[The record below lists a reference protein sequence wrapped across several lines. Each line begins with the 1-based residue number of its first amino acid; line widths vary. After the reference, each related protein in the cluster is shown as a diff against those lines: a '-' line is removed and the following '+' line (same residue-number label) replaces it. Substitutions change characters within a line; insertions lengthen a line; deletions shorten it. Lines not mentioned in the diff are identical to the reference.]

1 LEKHKLALEGV
12 TVLTGP
18 MWQPVT
24 DSTVLVNGDIIAAVS
39 HERDFSYPKGTR
51 VIDCGGKFL
60 VPGFIDMHTHCH
72 TMEAVDF
79 LSQFGPRIEG
89 AQHKDWFLRLFV
101 AHGITAL
108 RDVGNFKGIFD
119 LRREFSD
126 NPSAPA
132 MFVAGELLEG
142 PEPLWPL
149 SRKVADSE
157 AARKEVRRQK
167 ELGADWIKLYTGID
181 PEAAKAAID
190 EAHFLGIRV
199 AGHIWKT
206 TAREAARAGI
216 ETLEHT
222 LTLADEDFLK
232 DEDRAALPGASDG
245 KYRRDRFRQ
254 AWSKADL
261 ESDAANDLVKALIAS
276 RTAVC
281 PTLIV
286 HENTILGPDVSY
298 QNFAYDCVP
307 QPWLDTWE
315 GRLKLFKPP
324 GETLP
329 DPVGSFEKAL
339 NLVAKLNA
347 RGVRILGGTDAALW
361 NPYVVPGASLHR
373 ELELLLA
380 AGVDA
385 RDALSS
391 VTCWAAEALGAS
403 AEIGTIE
410 EGKSADLVLLDGNP
424 LEAIRN
430 TRGIELVVNR
440 GYASSPE
447 EILERGELGE

>member
-1 LEKHKLALEGV
+1 M
-12 TVLTGP
+12 P
-18 MWQPVT
+18 
-24 DSTVLVNGDIIAAVS
+24 DSTVLVNGDLIAAVS
-39 HERDFSYPKGTR
+39 HERGVPYPKGTR

-60 VPGFIDMHTHCH
+60 TPGFIDMHTHCH
-72 TMEAVDF
+72 TTAAVDF
-79 LSQFGPRIEG
+79 LSQFGPRMEG
-89 AQHKDWFLRLFV
+89 PRHRDWFLRLFV
-101 AHGITAL
+101 AHGVTTI
-108 RDVGNFKGIFD
+108 RDVGNFPEIFD
-119 LRREFSD
+119 LRREFSE

-149 SRKVADSE
+149 SRRVNDAE

-167 ELGADWIKLYTGID
+167 ELGADWVKLYTGLDHETAI
-181 PEAAKAAID
+181 AAIE
-190 EAHFLGIRV
+190 EAHSLGIRA

-216 ETLEHT
+216 DTLEHT
-222 LTLADEDFLK
+222 LTLADEEFLTE
-232 DEDRAALPGASDG
+232 EDRASLPGSADG
-245 KYRRDRFRQ
+245 KYRRDRFRY
-254 AWSKADL
+254 AWSKTNL
-261 ESDAANDLVKALIAS
+261 ESDAANDLVKALTAS
-276 RTAVC
+276 QTAVC

-307 QPWLDTWE
+307 QQWLDAWE

-329 DPVGSFEKAL
+329 DPIGSFEKAL
-339 NLVAKLNA
+339 NMVARLNS

-361 NPYVVPGASLHR
+361 NPFVVPGASLHR

-391 VTCWAAEALGAS
+391 VTCWAAEALGVPS
-403 AEIGTIE
+403 EIGTIE
-410 EGKSADLVLLDGNP
+410 EGKVANLVLLDDNP
-424 LEAIRN
+424 LEAIRH
-430 TRGIELVVNR
+430 TRGIELVINR
-440 GYASSPE
+440 GRASSPE
-447 EILERGELGE
+447 EILESSELVD

>member
-1 LEKHKLALEGV
+1 MDKRRLALEGV

-18 MWQPVT
+18 MWQPMP
-24 DSTVLVNGDIIAAVS
+24 DSTVLVNGDIIATVS
-39 HERDFSYPKGTR
+39 HEHDVPYPKGTR
-51 VIDCGGKFL
+51 AIDCGGKFL
-60 VPGFIDMHTHCH
+60 VPGFIEMHTHCH
-72 TMEAVDF
+72 TTAAVDF

-89 AQHKDWFLRLFV
+89 AQHSDWFLRLFV
-101 AHGITAL
+101 AHGVTTI
-108 RDVGNFKGIFD
+108 RDVGNFPEIFD
-119 LRREFSD
+119 LRREFSG

-149 SRKVADSE
+149 SRKVNDAE

-167 ELGADWIKLYTGID
+167 ELGADWVKLYTGLD
-181 PEAAKAAID
+181 QVTAKAAID
-190 EAHFLGIRV
+190 EAHSLGIRV

-216 ETLEHT
+216 DTLEHT
-222 LTLADEDFLK
+222 TTLADEEFLTE
-232 DEDRAALPGASDG
+232 EDRAALPGSADG
-245 KYRRDRFRQ
+245 KYRRDRFRY
-254 AWSKADL
+254 AWSKTNL
-261 ESDAANDLVKALIAS
+261 ESDAANDLLKALTS
-276 RTAVC
+276 SQTAVC
-281 PTLIV
+281 PTLVV

-307 QPWLDTWE
+307 QQWLDTWE

-329 DPVGSFEKAL
+329 DPVASFEKAL
-339 NLVAKLNA
+339 NMVAKLNSQ
-347 RGVRILGGTDAALW
+347 GVRILGGTDAALW
-361 NPYVVPGASLHR
+361 NPFVVPGASLHR

-380 AGVDA
+380 AGLNA

-391 VTCWAAEALGAS
+391 VTCLAAETLGALS
-403 AEIGTIE
+403 EIGTIE
-410 EGKSADLVLLDGNP
+410 EGKVADLVLLDGNP
-424 LEAIRN
+424 LEAIRH

-440 GYASSPE
+440 GRASSPE
-447 EILERGELGE
+447 EILESGELVD